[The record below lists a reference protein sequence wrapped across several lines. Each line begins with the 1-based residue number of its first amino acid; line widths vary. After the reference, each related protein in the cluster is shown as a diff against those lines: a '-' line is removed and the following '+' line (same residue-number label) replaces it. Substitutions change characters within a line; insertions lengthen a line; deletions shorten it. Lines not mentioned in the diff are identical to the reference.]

1 MEQKSAVCAHL
12 SGEEEPQSNP
22 EYHEF
27 LADNESTSKFHNN
40 ITLSQVRQVYLVTY
54 SQANLQKF
62 ATRRAFAECVV
73 DAFGQ
78 TRSGVMYWVCC
89 RETHKNNGK
98 HCHMAVKLERL
109 RRWKLVKNYLKD
121 KHGIVVHFSNTHDNY
136 YSAWKYVTK
145 NDEEVLESPDHP
157 TLWNS
162 KPPRT
167 QKASEARA
175 SEGRLK
181 SLQHTNEQCE
191 HEGVSGHS
199 HKKKK
204 RMSAF
209 ELSQIIVEN
218 EITTRTELL
227 AFADQQKE
235 EGKTDI
241 AEFVVNR
248 GARVVAEVIETA
260 WEMKTAKQN

>member
-1 MEQKSAVCAHL
+1 MCARM
-12 SGEEEPQSNP
+12 SC
-22 EYHEF
+22 
-27 LADNESTSKFHNN
+27 LAKEK
-40 ITLSQVRQVYLVTY
+40 
-54 SQANLQKF
+54 
-62 ATRRAFAECVV
+62 RRTDSRLYRKGDTCGFWWE
-73 DAFGQ
+73 DSEIF
-78 TRSGVMYWVCC
+78 R
-89 RETHKNNGK
+89 RNFNGK
-98 HCHMAVKLERL
+98 HYHMAVKLERL

-145 NDEEVLESPDHP
+145 NDKEVLESPDHP

-181 SLQHTNEQCE
+181 CLQHTNEQCE

-241 AEFVVNR
+241 AEFVVN
-248 GARVVAEVIETA
+248 
-260 WEMKTAKQN
+260 

>member
-27 LADNESTSKFHNN
+27 LAENESTSKFHNN

-73 DAFGQ
+73 DAFRQ
-78 TRSGVMYWVCC
+78 TGSGVMYWVCC

-98 HCHMAVKLERL
+98 HYHMAVKLERL

-136 YSAWKYVTK
+136 YSAWKYVT
-145 NDEEVLESPDHP
+145 N
-157 TLWNS
+157 
-162 KPPRT
+162 
-167 QKASEARA
+167 
-175 SEGRLK
+175 
-181 SLQHTNEQCE
+181 
-191 HEGVSGHS
+191 
-199 HKKKK
+199 
-204 RMSAF
+204 
-209 ELSQIIVEN
+209 
-218 EITTRTELL
+218 
-227 AFADQQKE
+227 
-235 EGKTDI
+235 
-241 AEFVVNR
+241 
-248 GARVVAEVIETA
+248 
-260 WEMKTAKQN
+260 